1 MLYIFT
7 PTFNRGYR
15 LSYLYDSLCN
25 QTNKN
30 FIWLIV
36 DDGSEDSTKE
46 IVSNYIKENKVS
58 IVYLYKRNGGKHSA
72 YNLAMRYMQP
82 SDYHVC
88 VDSDDWLLED
98 AVEIIFKD
106 LESLTLSNRYVG
118 LVYPRYSLNQ
128 GNNWLNPKILE
139 VNIPDLKYKYHLKI
153 ETCIV
158 INDAYLVDF
167 EFPCFEGENFLS
179 EEIMYIYLSKKG
191 YFCPQNRK
199 IYCFDYLEDGL
210 TSNIFKLW
218 RKNFKGTI
226 FSLENSYMYVM
237 SFPNIFD
244 RWWSAIKIKMNI
256 QALKMTTLG
265 VIPTLKSEEAGW
277 KILLGFS
284 YLWKVAR
291 FKKSE

>member
-1 MLYIFT
+1 
-7 PTFNRGYR
+7 
-15 LSYLYDSLCN
+15 
-25 QTNKN
+25 
-30 FIWLIV
+30 
-36 DDGSEDSTKE
+36 
-46 IVSNYIKENKVS
+46 
-58 IVYLYKRNGGKHSA
+58 
-72 YNLAMRYMQP
+72 
-82 SDYHVC
+82 
-88 VDSDDWLLED
+88 
-98 AVEIIFKD
+98 
-106 LESLTLSNRYVG
+106 
-118 LVYPRYSLNQ
+118 
-128 GNNWLNPKILE
+128 
-139 VNIPDLKYKYHLKI
+139 
-153 ETCIV
+153 
-158 INDAYLVDF
+158 DF